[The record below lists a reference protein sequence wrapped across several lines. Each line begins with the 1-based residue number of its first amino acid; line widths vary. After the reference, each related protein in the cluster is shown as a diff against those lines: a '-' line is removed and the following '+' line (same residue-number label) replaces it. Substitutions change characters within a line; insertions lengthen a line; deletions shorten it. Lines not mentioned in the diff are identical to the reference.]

1 MISCLTPGGI
11 KEKQIMMTSSTDEAR
26 TRKLRRAREAYQ
38 RPGYRNF
45 VLGLLTIAYV
55 FNFLDRQV
63 VNILG
68 PAIIT
73 DLGLSDVQFGMLSGI
88 AFAAIYAT
96 LGMPIARWADGG
108 VRRNVIALAIAIW
121 SGMTALC
128 GAAQTFW
135 QLFFMRAGV
144 GVGEAGGSP
153 PSHSIISDIFPANQ
167 RATALSIYSL
177 GVYGG
182 SLIGLVAGGYLAAEF
197 SWRIAFVVV
206 GLPGVVL
213 ALLVRFLVHEPP
225 RGLAEARRDV
235 EPATFAEVLNVLW
248 TRKSFRHIAMA
259 CALHAFVTYGL
270 GAFMPIFLTRVH
282 EMPIARIGLIYGSVA
297 GLGGMLG
304 TYGGG
309 FLSDMLS
316 NRSGDS
322 RWHIRVP
329 LISTIAAIPFYW
341 FSLIVADSGFAAAV
355 TWFVPAVVAG
365 MYLGPCLATTH
376 SLVGLRMRAQA
387 SAILFFVLN
396 LIGLGIGPMA
406 IGLLSDY
413 LRPEFGNLSIRYAL
427 TTMVMVNIWCAIHYY
442 IATHTLCDDL
452 ARAPA

>member
-297 GLGGMLG
+297 PR
-304 TYGGG
+304 
-309 FLSDMLS
+309 SSPPDM
-316 NRSGDS
+316 
-322 RWHIRVP
+322 
-329 LISTIAAIPFYW
+329 T
-341 FSLIVADSGFAAAV
+341 
-355 TWFVPAVVAG
+355 
-365 MYLGPCLATTH
+365 
-376 SLVGLRMRAQA
+376 
-387 SAILFFVLN
+387 
-396 LIGLGIGPMA
+396 
-406 IGLLSDY
+406 
-413 LRPEFGNLSIRYAL
+413 
-427 TTMVMVNIWCAIHYY
+427 
-442 IATHTLCDDL
+442 
-452 ARAPA
+452 

>member
-1 MISCLTPGGI
+1 MA
-11 KEKQIMMTSSTDEAR
+11 TSIDESRA
-26 TRKLRRAREAYQ
+26 RKLQQASAAYQ

-45 VLGLLTIAYV
+45 VLGLLTVVYV

-68 PAIIT
+68 EAIIN
-73 DLGLSDVQFGMLSGI
+73 DLGLSDTQFGMLSGI

-96 LGMPIARWADGG
+96 LGMPIAHWADAG
-108 VRRNVIALAIAIW
+108 VRKNVIALAVAVW
-121 SGMTALC
+121 SVMTALC
-128 GAAQTFW
+128 GSAQNFW
-135 QLFFMRAGV
+135 QLFLMRAGV

-153 PSHSIISDIFPANQ
+153 PAHSIISDIFPANK

-177 GVYGG
+177 GIYGG
-182 SLIGLVAGGYLAAEF
+182 SLIGYVAGGYLAAEF

-206 GLPGVVL
+206 GLPGVLL
-213 ALLVRFLVHEPP
+213 AFLVKFLIHEPP
-225 RGLAEARRDV
+225 RGLAESRADV
-235 EPATFAEVLNVLW
+235 APAPFTEVLGVLW
-248 TRKSFRHIAMA
+248 TRKSFRHIAMG

-270 GAFMPIFLTRVH
+270 SAFMPIFLTRVH
-282 EMPIARIGLIYGSVA
+282 AMPIEQIGAIL
-297 GLGGMLG
+297 GLVVGIGGMLG

-309 FLSDMLS
+309 YLSDKLA
-316 NRSGDS
+316 NRHGEL
-322 RWHIRVP
+322 RWHIWVP
-329 LISTIAAIPFYW
+329 LISTVVAIPFYW
-341 FSLIVADSGFAAAV
+341 FSLIIAGTGVAAAI
-355 TWFVPAVVAG
+355 TWFVPSVVAG
-365 MYLGPCLATTH
+365 MYLGPCLSTTH

-406 IGLLSDY
+406 TGLLSDY

-427 TTMVMVNIWCAIHYY
+427 ITMVTVNIWCATHYY
-442 IATHTLCDDL
+442 LATRTLREDL